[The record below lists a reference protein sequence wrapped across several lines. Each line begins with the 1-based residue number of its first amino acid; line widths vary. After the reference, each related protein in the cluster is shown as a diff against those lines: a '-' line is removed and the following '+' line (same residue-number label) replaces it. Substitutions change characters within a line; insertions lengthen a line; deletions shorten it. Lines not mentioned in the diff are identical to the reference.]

1 MSGKMT
7 ITTGRW
13 NAESGTYER
22 SPYVAPSPQPAPDA
36 AVPSHPEESPPQVD
50 PSVFEEVAQDR
61 VQPDTGPEPTAT
73 KTPVDLKY
81 VQDKARRLVAIE
93 DRLEELADEEKQL
106 KEEQRLIRIFQLPEA
121 LFELEISPPII
132 GVGNR
137 VVEVEPLITASL
149 PPVESAEMRQKALE
163 TVIDLGLGGNIKY
176 TLEIDFPKGDAIT
189 EAKVIDAINAVSAD
203 LKPRVNATIHH
214 STYTAMIKRLINA
227 GKVIDRTVLGV
238 FVGNIARVRKVK
250 DD

>member
-1 MSGKMT
+1 MTGNIT

-13 NAESGTYER
+13 DAKSRTYEQ
-22 SPYVAPSPQPAPDA
+22 PEHPFAQTPSEADA
-36 AVPSHPEESPPQVD
+36 FIPHSQESTPQVD
-50 PSVFEEVAQDR
+50 PAVFEEVAPSS
-61 VQPDTGPEPTAT
+61 VQLETEPDLQA
-73 KTPVDLKY
+73 KTPIDLKY
-81 VQDKARRLVAIE
+81 VQDKARRLVTIE
-93 DRLEELADEEKQL
+93 DRLEEIAAEEKQL
-106 KEEQRLIRIFQLPEA
+106 KEEQRVIRLFQLPEA

-149 PPVESAEMRQKALE
+149 PPVEAPEAREKALN

-176 TLEIDFPKGDAIT
+176 SLEIDFPKGDAIT
-189 EAKVIDAINAVSAD
+189 EHKVIDAINKVNPD

-214 STYTAMIKRLINA
+214 STYTAMIKRLINS

-250 DD
+250 ND

>member
-22 SPYVAPSPQPAPDA
+22 SPYVAPEAPSKADA
-36 AVPSHPEESPPQVD
+36 AVPRHNEESPPQVD
-50 PSVFEEVAQDR
+50 PSVFEEVASDSIR
-61 VQPDTGPEPTAT
+61 PDPEPTTT

-81 VQDKARRLVAIE
+81 VQDKARRLVTIE

-137 VVEVEPLITASL
+137 VVEVEPLITAAL
-149 PPVESAEMRQKALE
+149 PPVDQPEMRQKALN

-250 DD
+250 ND